1 MKIYNDNLYIN
12 TKASKITKTPL
23 HNQQPKILRQNNHR
37 QPQTVLNFQ
46 SKTAWSA
53 SAKLL
58 DVSSNNTAPFTA
70 WYWLVTCNKQD
81 KNIWV
86 TWINCLT
93 IFHLSSHEIIY
104 ASMKKFPN
112 CISDKNGLLTIY
124 IYCHIRNFPQLD
136 QTSKIISTYQD
147 SYGTFPQLDQPSKT
161 ISTYLKFNWTHAWY
175 LVEHHSVQTA

>member
-1 MKIYNDNLYIN
+1 MKVYNDNLYIN

-86 TWINCLT
+86 TWIVCLI
-93 IFHLSSHEIIY
+93 IFHLSSQFHLCFYEQI
-104 ASMKKFPN
+104 SKLHQWQEWFVNNLHLLSHKKFPPIGSN
-112 CISDKNGLLTIY
+112 K
-124 IYCHIRNFPQLD
+124 
-136 QTSKIISTYQD
+136 
-147 SYGTFPQLDQPSKT
+147 
-161 ISTYLKFNWTHAWY
+161 
-175 LVEHHSVQTA
+175 

>member
-58 DVSSNNTAPFTA
+58 DVSSNSYSSIHSMILDRHMQQTRKEHMSDMNSLSNNFPFIIT
-70 WYWLVTCNKQD
+70 WD
-81 KNIWV
+81 K
-86 TWINCLT
+86 
-93 IFHLSSHEIIY
+93 FHLCSYEKISKLHQWQEWFVNNLHLLSH
-104 ASMKKFPN
+104 KK
-112 CISDKNGLLTIY
+112 
-124 IYCHIRNFPQLD
+124 FPQLD
-136 QTSKIISTYQD
+136 QTSKNYFHISR
-147 SYGTFPQLDQPSKT
+147 FIWN
-161 ISTYLKFNWTHAWY
+161 ISPTGSTK
-175 LVEHHSVQTA
+175 